1 MLDFGSVLLALFG
14 FTVFSSGIVL
24 TKAGGAW
31 LKWKGKK
38 TGVYF
43 KALAVWLFGFIAYNL
58 AVIPTA
64 IASKALPPYIIS
76 AISGWGIVVIVIMSY
91 LILKEKL
98 FVSDYIHATLLV
110 SAIIVL
116 NLLDEAVAASEIN
129 QTAFIV
135 MLVLPLLLL
144 VPLIFKSFDNKLR
157 AILLAIFAGSS
168 GGLALVIMNV
178 VVKSLG
184 YDIFSYFE
192 TPYPY
197 LYILAGV
204 AQFVTLQMAMRFGS
218 MILVG
223 PLQNALMILYPLAC
237 SYFIFGARLGVI
249 QLLMI
254 VLIVYCCVAILR
266 KH

>member
-14 FTVFSSGIVL
+14 FTVFSTGIVL

-38 TGVYF
+38 TGVYY
-43 KALAVWLFGFIAYNL
+43 KALAVWLLGFIAYNASAIPN
-58 AVIPTA
+58 AV
-64 IASKALPPYIIS
+64 ASKALPPYIIS

-98 FVSDYIHATLLV
+98 FISDYVNATLMV
-110 SAIIVL
+110 AAIIAL
-116 NLLDEAVAASEIN
+116 SLLDKAAAANAIN
-129 QTAFIV
+129 QTAFYV
-135 MLVLPLLLL
+135 MLALPLLLL
-144 VPLIFKSFDNKLR
+144 VPLVFKSLTGKLR
-157 AILLAIFAGSS
+157 AILLAIFAGST

-184 YDIFSYFE
+184 YNLFSYFG

-197 LYILAGV
+197 LYVLVGV
-204 AQFVTLQMAMRFGS
+204 AQFVTLQMAMRHGS

-237 SYFIFGARLGVI
+237 SYFIFGASLGVI

-254 VLIVYCCVAILR
+254 ALIVFCSVAILR

>member
-1 MLDFGSVLLALFG
+1 MLDIGSILLSLFG
-14 FTVFSSGIVL
+14 FTVFSTGIVL

-38 TGVYF
+38 NRVYL
-43 KALAVWLFGFIAYNL
+43 KSLTVWLIGFIAYNA
-58 AVIPTA
+58 AVIPNA

-76 AISGWGIVVIVIMSY
+76 AISGWGIAVIVIMSY
-91 LILKEKL
+91 LILKENL
-98 FVSDYIHATLLV
+98 FVTDFIY
-110 SAIIVL
+110 SALMVAAIFAL
-116 NLLDEAVAASEIN
+116 SLLDKAKAASEIN

-135 MLVLPLLLL
+135 MLALPFILL
-144 VPLIFKSFDNKLR
+144 VPLLFKNLGGKPR
-157 AILLAIFAGSS
+157 AILLAIFAGST

-184 YDIFSYFE
+184 YDIFSYFN

-197 LYILAGV
+197 LYILVGV
-204 AQFVTLQMAMRFGS
+204 AQFVTLQMAMRYGS

-223 PLQNALMILYPLAC
+223 PLQNALMILYPVAC
-237 SYFIFGARLGVI
+237 SYFIFGASLGVI

-254 VLIVYCCVAILR
+254 AVIVYCCVAILR

>member
-1 MLDFGSVLLALFG
+1 MLDIGSILLSLFG
-14 FTVFSSGIVL
+14 FTVFSTGIVM

-31 LKWKGKK
+31 LKWEGKRNR
-38 TGVYF
+38 VYF
-43 KALAVWLFGFIAYNL
+43 KSLAIWLIGFIAYNA
-58 AVIPTA
+58 AVIPNA

-91 LILKEKL
+91 LILKENL
-98 FVSDYIHATLLV
+98 YLSDFIYSILMVA
-110 SAIIVL
+110 AIFAL
-116 NLLDEAVAASEIN
+116 SLLDKGTAASEVN
-129 QTAFIV
+129 QVAFYI
-135 MLVLPLLLL
+135 MLALPLLLL
-144 VPLIFKSFDNKLR
+144 IPLLFKSLDSKPR
-157 AILLAIFAGSS
+157 AILLAIFAGST

-184 YDIFSYFE
+184 YDIFSYFN

-197 LYILAGV
+197 LYLLVGV
-204 AQFVTLQMAMRFGS
+204 AQFVTLQMAMRHGS

-223 PLQNALMILYPLAC
+223 PLQNALMILYPVAC
-237 SYFIFGARLGVI
+237 SYFIFGASLGVI

-254 VLIVYCCVAILR
+254 AVIVFCCVAILR

>member
-1 MLDFGSVLLALFG
+1 MQDIGSVLLALFG
-14 FTVFSSGIVL
+14 FSVFSTGIVL

-31 LKWKGKK
+31 LKWQGQK
-38 TGVYF
+38 TGAYY
-43 KALAVWLFGFIAYNL
+43 KALAVWLLGFVAYN
-58 AVIPTA
+58 ASAIPNA

-98 FVSDYIHATLLV
+98 FISDYVNATLM
-110 SAIIVL
+110 
-116 NLLDEAVAASEIN
+116 VAAIMALSLLNRSGAANEIN
-129 QTAFIV
+129 QTAFYV
-135 MLVLPLLLL
+135 MLALPLLLL
-144 VPLIFKSFDNKLR
+144 VPLVFKGLAGRWR
-157 AILLAIFAGSS
+157 AILLAIFAGSA

-184 YDIFSYFE
+184 YDLFRYFG

-197 LYILAGV
+197 LYILVGV

-218 MILVG
+218 MIVVG

-237 SYFIFGARLGVI
+237 SYFIFGTSLGVL

-254 VLIVYCCVAILR
+254 TLIVFSSVAILR